1 MRLHAIGKT
10 IKGWRARA
18 RVPGKR
24 LMFADIT
31 EKSIPPCTLDPYYL
45 SSGSLK
51 KRGRPMSGG
60 AKSIPILA
68 IDCDGHSW
76 EEPRRLR
83 NQKSSCRSET
93 IFAKLHWNNKFPE
106 RLQPEMLGTCLQ
118 AVTDSSFSLF
128 AYWQR
133 GRESW
138 LFGKLIL
145 RDSSILNPPRD
156 TLFLWLVWRRH

>member
-18 RVPGKR
+18 RAPGKR
-24 LMFADIT
+24 LMFVDIT

-51 KRGRPMSGG
+51 KRGRPVSVG
-60 AKSIPILA
+60 AKSILFLA

-76 EEPRRLR
+76 EEPRRLGK
-83 NQKSSCRSET
+83 QKSSCRSET
-93 IFAKLHWNNKFPE
+93 IFAKLHWNNKFPG
-106 RLQPEMLGTCLQ
+106 RLQPEMVGTCLQ